1 MQQTDVS
8 KDGEN
13 MSGLDTKTD
22 YELVRESCS
31 GNQEAFA
38 ELIGRYKNLVYSVVL
53 RMVNDPEDAND
64 LAQEVFLKIYRNLD
78 KYSPSFQFSTWVIRI
93 ATNTVID
100 LRRKKRMDMV
110 SMEDLSVEPVGENS
124 PEDAVGR
131 KERQKQ
137 LKAAI
142 DALPE
147 MYRLPILLYH
157 LEGMSYQ
164 EISKA
169 LKIPLSKVKNRIFRG
184 RKLLRENLFGGQE
197 GEKNDL

>member
-1 MQQTDVS
+1 
-8 KDGEN
+8 
-13 MSGLDTKTD
+13 
-22 YELVRESCS
+22 
-31 GNQEAFA
+31 
-38 ELIGRYKNLVYSVVL
+38 
-53 RMVNDPEDAND
+53 
-64 LAQEVFLKIYRNLD
+64 
-78 KYSPSFQFSTWVIRI
+78 
-93 ATNTVID
+93 
-100 LRRKKRMDMV
+100 MV